1 VTSTLSGDY
10 LGSTGGDDGGLDGGL
25 DGGERREHSPLVPDL
40 AVPHRLERAGSRGRG
55 PRPRRRG
62 ASPKRLAVVGVV
74 LIVAIGFLLYK
85 GLSSAIVYFE
95 TASEAV
101 AHRAELA
108 NSTFQIEGVVVPGS
122 LHRVG
127 PDTIDFTISSGRVP
141 VPVVNT
147 GDPPQLFG
155 PDVPVVL
162 VGHFIG
168 SSDSFASNQVLV
180 KHSNQYIAAHPN
192 RVRAPTHAGAGTS

>member
-1 VTSTLSGDY
+1 MTSTLSGED
-10 LGSTGGDDGGLDGGL
+10 LGSPGGDDDGAL
-25 DGGERREHSPLVPDL
+25 REHSQLAPDL
-40 AVPHRLERAGSRGRG
+40 AVPHRIERAGTRGPG

-74 LIVAIGFLLYK
+74 LIAAIGFLLYK

-95 TASEAV
+95 TASEAIS
-101 AHRAELA
+101 HRAELG

-122 LHRVG
+122 LHRIG
-127 PDTIDFTISSGRVP
+127 PNTIDFTISSGKVR

-162 VGHFIG
+162 VGHFVG
-168 SSDSFASNQVLV
+168 SSESFASNQVLV

-192 RVRAPTHAGAGTS
+192 RVRAPKVLGATKS